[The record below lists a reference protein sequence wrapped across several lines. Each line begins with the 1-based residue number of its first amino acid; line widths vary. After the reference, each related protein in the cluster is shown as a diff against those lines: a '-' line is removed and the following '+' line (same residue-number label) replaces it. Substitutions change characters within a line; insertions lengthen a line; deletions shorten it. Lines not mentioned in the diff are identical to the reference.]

1 MRTKRIAT
9 TLAVLG
15 ALTVAGCGSDDSS
28 GGSSSAASAPAA
40 AATTPATGAGAS
52 GTVAIGMKNIAF
64 NPKSVTVK
72 VGQKIVWTNEEAI
85 DHNVVAD
92 SGADFQSSNFG
103 KGKTF
108 EYTPTKAGTIQYE
121 CTIHPGMVG
130 TITVTK

>member
-1 MRTKRIAT
+1 MTTKRILS

-28 GGSSSAASAPAA
+28 DSTSTPAASTSTPAPAA
-40 AATTPATGAGAS
+40 GGS
-52 GTVAIGMKNIAF
+52 VAIGMKNIAF

-72 VGQKIVWTNEEAI
+72 VGQKIVWTNEEAV

-103 KGKTF
+103 EGKTF
-108 EYTPTKAGTIQYE
+108 DYTPTKAGTIQYE